1 MTRIPLTQSAVQLVG
16 ADELILNTSKEIV
29 EPVSDQILCRVEAV
43 GLCFSDLKLLKQFS
57 SHARKGPVISG
68 IEQSVLDE
76 ISSYVPSE
84 SPAVPGHE
92 SVVRVVAVGSG
103 VDNIIEGGRYLVQTD
118 YRWLRTSESNAS
130 FGYNFEGALQEYVLM
145 DQRVI
150 TSPSG
155 RSMLIPACEGLSASS
170 VALVEPWACV
180 ENAYSSS
187 QRQEIKE
194 DGELL
199 IYADVE
205 VTTLSLQKILDSKAG
220 PRGITF
226 CSKQSVS
233 FDIGQEVRRF
243 DNISELEDQGYDDV
257 IYFGSDAETIEALF
271 GKVGAQGLFNIVLC
285 QGRVGRNV
293 VTPVGR
299 VHYGGIRI
307 IGTTGSD
314 WRESMGSVP
323 KTGEIRSGDRIYIVG
338 AGGPMGLMHVIRS
351 ICSGV
356 DGVSVTA
363 SDLDSK
369 RMAVLRSV
377 AEPESRKNSVTFET
391 VDSNVP
397 IADDSFDYAVLMAPV
412 PGLVVDAVRY
422 SAAHGIINIF
432 AGIPATVSA
441 KIDIN
446 SYVEKRLY
454 FIGTSGSV
462 LEDMEKVL
470 GQTEAGRLDPDL
482 SVAAISGLDGAAE
495 GIKAVENRTIAGKV
509 IVYPCCK
516 GLGLIRLEEL
526 VGRFPEVASCLNQG
540 RWCKGAEDALLKV
553 FED

>member
-1 MTRIPLTQSAVQLVG
+1 MPRIPLTQSAVQLVG
-16 ADELILNTSKEIV
+16 ADDLILNTSKEIV
-29 EPVSDQILCRVEAV
+29 EPGVGQILCRVEAV

-57 SHARKGPVISG
+57 SHVRKGPVISG
-68 IEQSVLDE
+68 IEQEVLE
-76 ISSYVPSE
+76 KIPSYVPAM

-92 SVVRVVAVGSG
+92 AVVRVVAVGSG
-103 VDNIIEGGRYLVQTD
+103 VDNISEGGRYLVQTD
-118 YRWLRTSESNAS
+118 YRWLRTSGSNAA

-150 TSPSG
+150 TSPEG
-155 RSMLIPACEGLSASS
+155 RSMLIPVCERLSASS

-187 QRQEIKE
+187 ERQDIKE

-205 VTTLSLQKILDSKAG
+205 VTTFSLQKMLDGKAG
-220 PRGITF
+220 PRRITW
-226 CSKQSVS
+226 CSRQSIS
-233 FDIGQEVRRF
+233 LDIGQKVRRV
-243 DNISELEDQGYDDV
+243 DNISELEDECYDDV
-257 IYFGSDAETIEALF
+257 IYFGSNAEMIEALF
-271 GKVGAQGLFNIVLC
+271 AKVAARGLFNIVLC

-307 IGTTGSD
+307 IGTTGHD
-314 WRESMGSVP
+314 PRESMVCIP
-323 KTGEIRSGDRIYIVG
+323 KTGEIRSGDRMFIVG

-356 DGVSVTA
+356 DGVSVAA
-363 SDLDSK
+363 SDLDSN

-377 AEPESRKNSVTFET
+377 AEPEARKNSVGFET
-391 VDSNVP
+391 VDSDVP
-397 IADDSFDYAVLMAPV
+397 IADDSFDYSVLMVPV
-412 PGLVVDAVRY
+412 PELVVDAVRY
-422 SAAHGIINIF
+422 TAANGVINIF

-441 KIDIN
+441 EIDIN
-446 SYVEKRLY
+446 SYIEKRLY

-470 GQTEAGRLDPDL
+470 GQAEAGRLDTDL

-516 GLGLIRLEEL
+516 GLGLITLEEL
-526 VGRFPEVASCLNQG
+526 ASRFPQVASCLNEG
-540 RWCKGAEDALLKV
+540 RWCKGAEVALLKV